1 MAEAQRGIL
10 VDSKGEIVIRNGTL
24 AIGETLTQEVALLLL
39 TSKGEIRHDV
49 LCGCDLRRYMNGRI
63 RRTELQRI
71 VRVQVERDG
80 KNWDE
85 VKAGINVL
93 SNG

>member
-10 VDSKGEIVIRNGTL
+10 VDDKGEIIIRHGTL

-49 LCGCDLRRYMNGRI
+49 LCGCDLRRYTNARI
-63 RRTELQRI
+63 KRTELQRI
-71 VRVQVERDG
+71 IRLQVERDG
-80 KNWDE
+80 KSWDD
-85 VKAGINVL
+85 VQAGIKVN